1 MACGGRLTSLMLTA
15 GSALLQNSGIGN
27 EIGDKIGSVIADTPI
42 LGDITEIIGEVATS
56 IGEFGQEVFD
66 NITTMA
72 GDIFPG
78 LANSIPDELLDQMKE
93 LVAQGAL
100 TEMINTVGEETIGV
114 DDIGVF
120 AQHLAS
126 GRSFT
131 ESTNIFLTSA
141 VIDYAVESVDQY
153 YNPITRAVTG
163 SLTAI
168 NKALPTFGN
177 ELAATGTIINLGNLN
192 SFGNPLSL
200 VASLQRSAGGLAV
213 IEPALL
219 NAGISP
225 TALSKV
231 LNSAVDLNGLAA
243 QPAVDVLGTGGLVSV
258 DVETTVED
266 PLAGGITT
274 YSTPTLGGLN
284 LAGAAGGTVSNKG
297 LGAAVYDA
305 LAGVT
310 GSQLSTVQNVFGS
323 NVNGLTSMQD
333 MLDVSK
339 LFPTSHPSM
348 TSVALPQAGGNAN
361 ESFASAQGLLGGNT
375 AKIYTGEA

>member
-1 MACGGRLTSLMLTA
+1 MLTA

-27 EIGDKIGSVIADTPI
+27 AIGDKISDIISGTPI
-42 LGDITEIIGEVATS
+42 LGDITEVIGTVADS
-56 IGEFGQEVFD
+56 ISEWGSEVFD

-100 TEMINTVGEETIGV
+100 TEMINTVGEETIGI
-114 DDIGVF
+114 DDVGVF

-141 VIDYAVESVDQY
+141 IIDYAVESVDQY

-266 PLAGGITT
+266 PLTGGITT

-339 LFPTSHPSM
+339 LFPTSYPSM

>member
-1 MACGGRLTSLMLTA
+1 MLTA
-15 GSALLQNSGIGN
+15 GSAMLQNSGIGN
-27 EIGDKIGSVIADTPI
+27 AVGDKISDVISGTPI
-42 LGDITEIIGEVATS
+42 LGDITEIIGDVAS
-56 IGEFGQEVFD
+56 SVGEWGSEVFD
-66 NITTMA
+66 NLTTM
-72 GDIFPG
+72 GGELFPG
-78 LANSIPDELLDQMKE
+78 LANAIPTDLKEGLVE

-100 TEMINTVGEETIGV
+100 TEMINTVGEETIGI
-114 DDIGVF
+114 DDLGQF

-126 GRSFT
+126 GRTFT
-131 ESTNIFLTSA
+131 ESTNMFLTSA
-141 VIDYAVESVDQY
+141 LIDYAVESVDQY
-153 YNPITRAVTG
+153 YNPVTRAVTG
-163 SLTAI
+163 SLSAV
-168 NKALPTFGN
+168 NKALPSFGN

-200 VASLQRSAGGLAV
+200 VANLQQSAGGLAV

-231 LNSAVDLNGLAA
+231 LTSSVDLNGLAA

-266 PLAGGITT
+266 PLTGGITT

-284 LAGAAGGTVSNKG
+284 LGGATTGTVSNKG

-310 GSQLSTVQNVFGS
+310 GSQLTTVQNVFGS
-323 NVNGLTSMQD
+323 NVTGLTSMQD
-333 MLDVSK
+333 MLKVNK
-339 LFPTSHPSM
+339 LFPTSYPSM
-348 TSVALPQAGGNAN
+348 TSVALPQAGGDAT
-361 ESFASAQGLLGGNT
+361 ESFNQAQGLLGGNT